1 MFQKYF
7 FYNSRRSA
15 LFFWEM
21 GGEADVSSQYCKMF
35 FSIFILADNFVVMLS
50 EVYLIFQPL
59 LPSVGSC
66 FELTCRE
73 LLQLLFN
80 MGPV

>member
-35 FSIFILADNFVVMLS
+35 FSIFILADNFVVM
-50 EVYLIFQPL
+50 
-59 LPSVGSC
+59 
-66 FELTCRE
+66 
-73 LLQLLFN
+73 
-80 MGPV
+80 